1 MGRLQDKVAIVTGA
15 TGGIGQEI
23 VRVFVEEG
31 ARVFAVDL
39 DGERGDALAAA
50 YGDAVAAGVFDVT
63 DYRQVEQMVDTAV
76 ARFGTLDV
84 VINNAGVGMPKPLLE
99 HDPLED
105 WSFTTNVNQNGVYYG
120 LVAAG
125 KKVVELGKPGVILN
139 ASSVYGQMAAE
150 MTFVY
155 NVSKA
160 AVDMMTK
167 CAALEFA
174 PHGIRVVAVAPG
186 RVDTPLLRQDEALGL
201 WEHIRS
207 EHMRD
212 EFTQPKEIANVYA
225 FLASDEANCINGTTV
240 AAEDG
245 FLNFKYPLLSAVA
258 QPDT

>member
-15 TGGIGQEI
+15 TGGIGREI

-39 DGERGDALAAA
+39 DQAQADAQAAD
-50 YGDAVAAGVFDVT
+50 YGDSVAAGVFDVT
-63 DYRQVEQMVDTAV
+63 EYRQVEQMVDAAV

-84 VINNAGVGMPKPLLE
+84 LINNAGVGLPKPLLE
-99 HDPLED
+99 HDPEED
-105 WSFTTNVNQNGVYYG
+105 WAFTTSVNQHGVYYG

-125 KKVVELGKPGVILN
+125 KKFVELGKPGVILN

-186 RVDTPLLRQDEALGL
+186 RVDTPLLRQYEALGL

-212 EFTQPKEIANVYA
+212 EFTQPEEIARVYA

-245 FLNFKYPLLSAVA
+245 FLNFKYPLLSAIA
-258 QPDT
+258 QPDA